1 MMPLNIKEWL
11 RSEGCRPYTEVGKG
25 HLGIHLE
32 QIFHQWKTK
41 KPFLSSF
48 LNLQAVLQWRQ
59 NGLKLLRCICVSRP
73 EVQGTCMT
81 FSSDKCSSDVFN
93 SRFLP
98 KTFLNCNNGQRNTG
112 ERMEGEIQ
120 KRMTKTFVKLS
131 WQMRIT
137 ATQCLYW
144 EQCQS
149 SCWLIGLGQSRISL
163 KKLNRYNDVLLCG
176 MRLIKQMWGS

>member
-1 MMPLNIKEWL
+1 MQAIHRLVKDIWVFTWSKYFIGGRQKNPFWVLFLIYRQYYSEDR
-11 RSEGCRPYTEVGKG
+11 RSEIAEV
-25 HLGIHLE
+25 HLCLTSWG
-32 QIFHQWKTK
+32 
-41 KPFLSSF
+41 
-48 LNLQAVLQWRQ
+48 
-59 NGLKLLRCICVSRP
+59 SRN
-73 EVQGTCMT
+73 MT